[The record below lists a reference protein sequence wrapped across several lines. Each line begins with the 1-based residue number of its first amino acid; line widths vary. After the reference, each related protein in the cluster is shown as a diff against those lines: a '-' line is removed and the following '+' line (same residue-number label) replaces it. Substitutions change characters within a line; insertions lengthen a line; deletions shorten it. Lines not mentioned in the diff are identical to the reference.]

1 MVRKNITWGGSTSP
15 RSTGKFTTNA
25 QWRSQGGTAWNVRIE
40 YEDKNGRRFPV
51 GVQIGAGGKTTEEL
65 TSRALREIPFAT
77 IFEEWLKATSNSRAT
92 PTVDPKVAGPLKGG
106 PLPVE
111 VLEKVAELYRSALD
125 RGAPPNKFVAQELGI
140 SQSTATKRIVRA
152 RREGLLGPTTPGK
165 RGESK

>member
-1 MVRKNITWGGSTSP
+1 MTSP
-15 RSTGKFTTNA
+15 RSTGKFTT
-25 QWRSQGGTAWNVRIE
+25 TAHWHPQEGPAWSVRFE
-40 YEDKNGRRFPV
+40 YEEKNGRRFPV
-51 GVQIGAGGKTTEEL
+51 GMQIGAGGKTTEEL

-77 IFEEWLKATSNSRAT
+77 IFEEWLKQTSRTRAT

-106 PLPVE
+106 PLPIE

-125 RGAPPNKFVAQELGI
+125 RGVPPNKFVAHELGI

-165 RGESK
+165 QGERK